1 MVNPLHRGLMGA
13 ALLASALARADGGC
27 VAATEFTP
35 RLCPAQ
41 LPAVRSVRVERQG
54 QRSAGAAE
62 TGLDCRRFRLSP
74 PLVRRYLAHAQRV
87 EDDRGEAA
95 VDRGPC
101 QVEGTLRFADGTR
114 AQWRIEQVGTATLMR
129 DGSTQA
135 ITLYCTR
142 CRFKP
147 FVQPAGR

>member
-1 MVNPLHRGLMGA
+1 MVNPLFHGLMWA
-13 ALLASALARADGGC
+13 ALLATALARADAGC
-27 VAATEFTP
+27 VAATEFAP

-41 LPAVRSVRVERQG
+41 LPAVRSVRIEKQG

-62 TGLDCRRFRLSP
+62 PSVDCRRFRLSP
-74 PLVRRYLAHAQRV
+74 PLVRRYFTRAQRV

-101 QVEGTLRFADGTR
+101 QAEGTLRFADGTR
-114 AQWRIEQVGTATLMR
+114 AHWRIEQVGTATLVR
-129 DGSTQA
+129 SGSQQA
-135 ITLYCTR
+135 LTLYCTR